1 MARLEVESGKSIYYE
16 DYAGE
21 GRPIVLIHGWG
32 MSCRAFDYNLAALR
46 GAGHRVLAI
55 DHRACGHSDKD
66 FDDVSI
72 SAIAGDIAK
81 LVRDR
86 DAKGAVLI
94 GWSLGAAST
103 VEAADMLGDDVAG
116 MVLIGSPSPR
126 YMQGDGWE
134 FGATEEALEESKVG
148 LTTAR
153 ADTLWAISQGV
164 CKTMP
169 SDQVLN
175 WMWNIFMETSPN
187 ADQSLIALGDVDHR
201 DKLPNMNVPTLLT
214 VGAAD
219 VIVDPRT
226 SHAAG
231 DLLPNA
237 TVSVYEESGHA
248 PFLEEQAKWE
258 AEVLAFVAGL

>member
-1 MARLEVESGKSIYYE
+1 MGRLEVESGKSIYFE

-21 GRPIVLIHGWG
+21 GRPLVLVHGWG

-46 GAGHRVLAI
+46 GAGHRVLAL

-72 SAIAGDIAK
+72 GAIAGDVAK
-81 LVRDR
+81 LVRERGAD
-86 DAKGAVLI
+86 DAVLI
-94 GWSLGAAST
+94 GWSLGAAVT
-103 VEAADMLGDDVAG
+103 VEAADLLGEKVAG
-116 MVLIGSPSPR
+116 MVLIGTPSPR

-134 FGATEEALEESKVG
+134 FGATEEAMEESKAG

-153 ADTLWAISQGV
+153 ADTLYAISQGV
-164 CKTMP
+164 CKNDP
-169 SDQVLN
+169 GPQVLN

-201 DKLPNMNVPTLLT
+201 ELLPNMQVPTLLT
-214 VGAAD
+214 VGSGD

-237 TVSVYEESGHA
+237 RVVVFEDSGHA

-258 AEVLAFVAGL
+258 SETLAFIAGL